1 MIKIYSKLIKSYRI
15 LDIGLI
21 AVVVIIICLCRMSH
35 IQSKYSD
42 INVFFPLVLYF
53 KLPIRAKGFRH
64 KPLNLCSRIHLGDES
79 RKRKHSL
86 ISFIDTLCFVEMI

>member
-1 MIKIYSKLIKSYRI
+1 
-15 LDIGLI
+15 
-21 AVVVIIICLCRMSH
+21 MSH

-42 INVFFPLVLYF
+42 INGFFSLVLYF